1 MGMITSITTI
11 AMYFPTRSPYP
22 LKEAMPN
29 LQYASV
35 LVQTPSGS
43 GPTRNIQS
51 VMARLFTAQGTLSF
65 VGLWLEIHPLKVHER
80 RWPNIST
87 SSQNNYKF
95 NRRGVRLLAQN
106 FGVYQV
112 I

>member
-1 MGMITSITTI
+1 MEMITSTTTI
-11 AMYFPTRSPYP
+11 AMYIPTSSPCP

-43 GPTRNIQS
+43 GPTRSIQS
-51 VMARLFTAQGTLSF
+51 VMARLFTAHGTLSF
-65 VGLWLEIHPLKVHER
+65 VGLWLGVHPLKVHER
-80 RWPNIST
+80 RWPNISI
-87 SSQNNYKF
+87 SSQTNYKF
-95 NRRGVRLLAQN
+95 NRRGVKLLAQN